1 MSRDRVASS
10 AYKWTLGL
18 SIAAVQSL
26 FYFGISHL
34 ELHRSTELLRTH
46 LDDAIPFWTWTSWF
60 YLPAYA
66 AIFIIAISTFRSREL
81 FNRGLKAVG
90 LVMIVGALGH
100 IFIRAEYPRPV
111 LHPPYRDIST
121 AFMAFVQQIDRPGNV
136 FPSLHVAQTSTLA
149 FLLYRDR
156 PRVGIFTIF
165 IAALLALSTLTTK
178 QHFIADVI
186 SGYALAFAAR
196 AYVLRGL
203 PARQPAAL
211 AAAPVN
217 AVVDTAH
224 ASRASVDDAVTGAVN
239 HLGAGKTG

>member
-1 MSRDRVASS
+1 
-10 AYKWTLGL
+10 
-18 SIAAVQSL
+18 
-26 FYFGISHL
+26 
-34 ELHRSTELLRTH
+34 
-46 LDDAIPFWTWTSWF
+46 
-60 YLPAYA
+60 
-66 AIFIIAISTFRSREL
+66 
-81 FNRGLKAVG
+81 
-90 LVMIVGALGH
+90 
-100 IFIRAEYPRPV
+100 
-111 LHPPYRDIST
+111 
-121 AFMAFVQQIDRPGNV
+121 
-136 FPSLHVAQTSTLA
+136 
-149 FLLYRDR
+149 
-156 PRVGIFTIF
+156 VGIFTIF